1 MKKTLAALAASVV
14 IMTGCASGAKLLDV
28 GWTPTTAQE
37 CIDRNADLL
46 RVGFVRNIV
55 DVAGV
60 AIDIPTYPIRIVA
73 DKVGN
78 AGEKAYE
85 GTTAHRNEVC
95 AKLLAE

>member
-1 MKKTLAALAASVV
+1 MKKTLAVLLAVGLIS
-14 IMTGCASGAKLLDV
+14 GCASGAKLLDV